1 MNVTLV
7 GDVENEA
14 IFWGI
19 EDAVEGDRQFDN
31 AEVGPEMSADG
42 ARIFFGKNANEF
54 VADFLS
60 ELGKVVLRE
69 RFDVCG

>member
-1 MNVTLV
+1 
-7 GDVENEA
+7 
-14 IFWGI
+14 
-19 EDAVEGDRQFDN
+19 
-31 AEVGPEMSADG
+31 MSADG

>member
-1 MNVTLV
+1 MHVTLV

-14 IFWGI
+14 ILWGV
-19 EDAVEGDRQFDN
+19 EYAVEGDGQFNN
-31 AEVGPEMSADG
+31 AEVGAQMSADR
-42 ARIFFGKNANEF
+42 AWIFLGKNANQF